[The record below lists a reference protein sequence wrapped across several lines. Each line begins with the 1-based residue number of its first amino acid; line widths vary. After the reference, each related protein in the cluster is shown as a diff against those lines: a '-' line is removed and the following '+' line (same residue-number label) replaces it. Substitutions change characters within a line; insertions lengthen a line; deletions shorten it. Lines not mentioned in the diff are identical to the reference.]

1 MEVAVVQFLVMIRGN
16 EASIL
21 PPAQEVALV
30 RETFEQL
37 ASGKDKRIKAV
48 YPFVGERAGAL
59 LCEASTPEELQEC
72 LMALPFWRLVRAECH
87 VVGTP
92 KALADQLGHM
102 EQRLASMP
110 AAAGRN

>member
-1 MEVAVVQFLVMIRGN
+1 MQFLVVIRGN
-16 EASIL
+16 EAPLL

-59 LCEASTPEELQEC
+59 LCEASTSEELQEC
-72 LMALPFWRLVRAECH
+72 LMSLPFWRLVRAECH
-87 VVGTP
+87 VIGTP
-92 KALADQLGHM
+92 KALAEQLGRM
-102 EQRLASMP
+102 EQQLASLP
-110 AAAGRN
+110 ATAGRN

>member
-1 MEVAVVQFLVMIRGN
+1 MQFLVVIRGN
-16 EASIL
+16 EAALL
-21 PPAQEVALV
+21 PPAQELALV

-59 LCEASTPEELQEC
+59 LCEATTPEELLEC
-72 LMALPFWRLVRAECH
+72 LMSLPFWRLVRAETH

-92 KALADQLGHM
+92 KALAEQLGRM
-102 EQRLASMP
+102 EQKLAGLTST
-110 AAAGRN
+110 AGRN